1 MTVPKGYEGSQIYT
15 VSHSQEPLIG
25 GSINPNT
32 QLYHVN
38 FKVFYQTI
46 PGESICVLGS
56 IPELGSWKELKCHLK
71 WTEGH
76 IWQMTQPFVTAHAN
90 FTYKYVLM
98 DNEMTEM
105 VRWES
110 GIDRIAELP
119 LL

>member
-1 MTVPKGYEGSQIYT
+1 MHSSGRQFANQQGYAYQGQAKPSKDFKVVTGGTTHKVKTVPKGYEGSQIYT
-15 VSHSQEPLIG
+15 VSHTQEPLLAE
-25 GSINPNT
+25 SVSQNT

-76 IWQMTQPFVTAHAN
+76 IW
-90 FTYKYVLM
+90 
-98 DNEMTEM
+98 
-105 VRWES
+105 
-110 GIDRIAELP
+110 
-119 LL
+119 